1 MMAFQKRLDLDYRKR
16 QKIHGAAELGGG
28 DFAQESGRFSKE
40 VEEASL
46 YGQRD

>member
-1 MMAFQKRLDLDYRKR
+1 MMVCQKRLDLDYRKR
-16 QKIHGAAELGGG
+16 QKIYGAAELGGG
-28 DFAQESGRFSKE
+28 SFAQESGKSSEE